1 MPSQVNKNSWI
12 ERMVWTIPG
21 STASARPLLHILNWE
36 LQEPHTYESVLLV
49 APSRDMHRLYKPDD
63 SDHDD
68 PEAGEGF
75 RRLLKIYKNGM

>member
-1 MPSQVNKNSWI
+1 
-12 ERMVWTIPG
+12 MVWTIPG